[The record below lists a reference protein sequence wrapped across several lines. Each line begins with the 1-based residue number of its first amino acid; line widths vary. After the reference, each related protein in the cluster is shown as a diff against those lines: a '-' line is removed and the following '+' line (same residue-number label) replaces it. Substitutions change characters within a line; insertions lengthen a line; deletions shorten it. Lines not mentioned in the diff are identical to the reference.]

1 MAYLRLAH
9 SANPTPTPDS
19 RCLDA
24 YARELNYIFATLR
37 RLGARPHE
45 IEDLAQDVF
54 VVLRRNWSSL
64 DTERPL
70 RPYLVGVA
78 FRIVSAHHRRWSREV
93 PQADPDA
100 ADLAGYLGGPEG
112 PEGLL
117 QSKESA
123 SLLQAALDSLPLSR
137 RVVLIMHEL
146 DEIPIADVARK
157 LSLTRFGAYARL
169 TKARKELAAAV
180 RRLSKGG
187 PPR

>member
-9 SANPTPTPDS
+9 SANPAPTPDS

-78 FRIVSAHHRRWSREV
+78 FRIVSAHHRRWSREI
-93 PQADPDA
+93 PQTAPDA
-100 ADLAGYLGGPEG
+100 ADFAIN

-117 QSKESA
+117 ESKESA
-123 SLLQAALDSLPLSR
+123 SLLQSAIDSLPLSR
-137 RVVLIMHEL
+137 RVVIIMHEL
-146 DEIPIADVARK
+146 DEIPLADVARK
-157 LSLTRFGAYARL
+157 LSLTRFGAWARL

-180 RRLSKGG
+180 RRLSKGEL
-187 PPR
+187 PR

>member
-9 SANPTPTPDS
+9 SASPSPTPDS

-37 RLGARPHE
+37 RLGAQPHE
-45 IEDLAQDVF
+45 VEDLAQDVF

-78 FRIVSAHHRRWSREV
+78 FRIVSAHHRRWSREISH
-93 PQADPDA
+93 PAPEA
-100 ADLAGYLGGPEG
+100 ADLAVN

-123 SLLQAALDSLPLSR
+123 SLLQAALDALPLSR
-137 RVVLIMHEL
+137 RAVIIMHEL
-146 DEIPIADVARK
+146 DDIPIADVARK
-157 LSLTRFGAYARL
+157 LSITRFGAYARL
-169 TKARKELAAAV
+169 TKGRKELAAAV

-187 PPR
+187 LPR